1 MKVLQINVTANSGS
15 TGKIAEQIGRLVM
28 AEGWQSMIAYGRY
41 ANPSESNLIRI
52 GTKFDLIEHG
62 IESRLFDNHGLA
74 SRQATRQ
81 FIQKVEEIK
90 PDIIHLHNI
99 HGYYINYQLLFEYL
113 SKLDTPIVWTLHDCW
128 SFTGHCAH
136 FEYAQCKKWQ
146 EGCYTPCPCKKSY
159 PKSVLLDHS
168 DNNWNIKRDC
178 FTSVKNMTIIS
189 VSDWLGNLVKQ
200 SFIGSYP
207 IRVIHNGIDLDVF
220 RPVTATERLKTHYNI
235 AGKYIVLG
243 VANVWTE
250 RKGFEDFIKLRHLLS
265 KDYAIILVGVSKKQ
279 KEHLPKGILGIQRT
293 QNQNE
298 LAQLYTEASVYVNP
312 TYEDNYP
319 TTNLE
324 AIACGTPVVT
334 YKTGG
339 SPESIDNT
347 TGIVVPQH
355 DINGLA
361 NAIHT
366 ICENGK
372 EHYNISCRQ
381 WAEKHFD
388 MKQCFEKYIQLYKEI
403 VSQFG

>member
-74 SRQATRQ
+74 SRQATRK

-99 HGYYINYQLLFEYL
+99 HGYYINYQLLFDYL

-136 FEYAQCKKWQ
+136 FDFAKCEKWRN
-146 EGCYTPCPCKKSY
+146 GCCAPCPGKKNY
-159 PKSVLLDHS
+159 PTALIADRSKK
-168 DNNWNIKRDC
+168 NWETKQHC
-178 FTSVKNMTIIS
+178 FTSIKNMIIIP
-189 VSDWLGNLVKQ
+189 VSNWLGDLTRQ
-200 SFIGSYP
+200 SFLNQYH
-207 IRVIHNGIDLDVF
+207 IRVIHNGIDLNNFQPTEDVKAIKAKNGI
-220 RPVTATERLKTHYNI
+220 T
-235 AGKYIVLG
+235 GKYTILG
-243 VANVWTE
+243 VANVWNG
-250 RKGFEDFIKLRHLLS
+250 RKGFADFIRLRTILPQV
-265 KDYAIILVGVSKKQ
+265 YNIVLVGVSKKQ
-279 KEHLPKGILGIQRT
+279 KSILPKGIIGIERT
-293 QNQNE
+293 QEQKE
-298 LAQLYTEASVYVNP
+298 LTQLYSAANVFVNP

-324 AIACGTPVVT
+324 AIACGTPVIT
-334 YKTGG
+334 YRTGG
-339 SPESIDNT
+339 SPESINKD
-347 TGIVVPQH
+347 TGIVVKQG

-361 NAIHT
+361 EAIQGV
-366 ICENGK
+366 CKKGK
-372 EHYNISCRQ
+372 DLYKEKCRT
-381 WAEKHFD
+381 WAEQHFD
-388 MKQCFEKYIQLYKEI
+388 MHQCFEEYIHLYKEI
-403 VSQFG
+403 VSQKG